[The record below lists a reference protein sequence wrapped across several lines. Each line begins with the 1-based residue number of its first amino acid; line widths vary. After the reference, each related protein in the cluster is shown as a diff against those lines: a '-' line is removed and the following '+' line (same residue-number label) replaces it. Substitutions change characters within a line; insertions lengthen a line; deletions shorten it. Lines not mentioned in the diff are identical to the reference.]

1 MLYRHSIPIGAYELP
16 AFLSLPL
23 TRIISLVDHITSSH
37 WVLGLGS
44 DDSQRPS
51 PSRSFALPNFLLRDL
66 SCSPHTSDR
75 PWVLDCIF
83 LFGQDTHLSFVVYTA
98 MPVPSRATKVEAKYN
113 VTTECELAESW
124 SWLHSHTSISLVPQ
138 LGLHFA
144 AATGNIGLVQ
154 YALSHG
160 QPINSVLDGV
170 LPLHAACSG
179 GNDLVVK
186 LLIDHGAD
194 VNAPR
199 YEFICFLS

>member
-1 MLYRHSIPIGAYELP
+1 
-16 AFLSLPL
+16 
-23 TRIISLVDHITSSH
+23 
-37 WVLGLGS
+37 
-44 DDSQRPS
+44 
-51 PSRSFALPNFLLRDL
+51 
-66 SCSPHTSDR
+66 
-75 PWVLDCIF
+75 
-83 LFGQDTHLSFVVYTA
+83 

-113 VTTECELAESW
+113 VTTECELTEFSPCGFP
-124 SWLHSHTSISLVPQ
+124 LHTLLVPQ

-186 LLIDHGAD
+186 LLIDYGAD

-199 YEFICFLS
+199 QSFLCFTSSFRLTFSLLFI